1 MYADWG
7 APKHPTFQQVKVIQH
22 VMIPLWQNPEGEV
35 DNTTAQLYDLYR
47 RVNQQKG
54 MLVPHWQGQRFDT
67 SILQSYYH
75 LADLGPIGLGVTS
88 LNPSTVDIQLTTFG
102 KSNIICKTY
111 ASQVAVNHVLENP
124 DLEDEVAINCQI
136 SFTMPYDPDKSS
148 EHSSRGSS
156 RNDGASQILGV
167 RDSPD
172 SERWHFPANG
182 QGAPA
187 DSQGNYIYSQAC
199 YQSRAKPGLNAQE
212 TLDSQRSQSPTH
224 NTREDAEQEHE
235 DFPVNIPRTILKRAL
250 SSDSSLGCKSHRLQ
264 HEKAQSRRDFARDIT
279 NSSQVELPP
288 AKKRRTT
295 DNGDKERLAGLG
307 KEIVMILQ
315 EQTALLARVFEA
327 VSQ

>member
-1 MYADWG
+1 
-7 APKHPTFQQVKVIQH
+7 
-22 VMIPLWQNPEGEV
+22 
-35 DNTTAQLYDLYR
+35 
-47 RVNQQKG
+47 
-54 MLVPHWQGQRFDT
+54 
-67 SILQSYYH
+67 
-75 LADLGPIGLGVTS
+75 
-88 LNPSTVDIQLTTFG
+88 
-102 KSNIICKTY
+102 
-111 ASQVAVNHVLENP
+111 
-124 DLEDEVAINCQI
+124 
-136 SFTMPYDPDKSS
+136 MPYDPDKSS

-199 YQSRAKPGLNAQE
+199 YQSRAKPGLDAQE

-224 NTREDAEQEHE
+224 NTREDAEQEVI
-235 DFPVNIPRTILKRAL
+235 FPNTMWRNNSWAFLLLAWKFSCQYSTDNFETCLVKRLEPWLQISQAASESHLRPCLKL
-250 SSDSSLGCKSHRLQ
+250 SHNTNKPQ

-327 VSQ
+327 VSQWPN